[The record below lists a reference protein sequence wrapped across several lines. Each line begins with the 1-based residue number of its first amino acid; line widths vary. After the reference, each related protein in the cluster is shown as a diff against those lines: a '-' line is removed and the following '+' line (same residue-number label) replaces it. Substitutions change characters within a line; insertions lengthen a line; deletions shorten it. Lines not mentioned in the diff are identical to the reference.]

1 MVGVVVQIDEG
12 RAGKFF
18 NADTENMPAE
28 KIKRVDPRAGYS
40 TCSHRPT
47 RAVVAVPRLKQ
58 CCPRVRSVLGGSAE
72 PQRIRVVYILLP
84 LFLLSDSTYS
94 NNAFP
99 SSR

>member
-1 MVGVVVQIDEG
+1 MVQIDEG

-47 RAVVAVPRLKQ
+47 RAVVAVPRLKH
-58 CCPRVRSVLGGSAE
+58 
-72 PQRIRVVYILLP
+72 
-84 LFLLSDSTYS
+84 
-94 NNAFP
+94 
-99 SSR
+99 